1 MDSRLR
7 RAGAEA
13 GGVNLDLHIARVY
26 IAEARRRRGQKFAV
40 TLLLWAANA
49 RRRAMQEPKQRD
61 LFERGAA

>member
-1 MDSRLR
+1 M
-7 RAGAEA
+7 
-13 GGVNLDLHIARVY
+13 NPHIHCARVY
-26 IAEARRRRGQKFAV
+26 LAEARRRRGQKFAI

>member
-1 MDSRLR
+1 
-7 RAGAEA
+7 
-13 GGVNLDLHIARVY
+13 VNIYLHIARVY

-61 LFERGAA
+61 LFAKAGEA

>member
-1 MDSRLR
+1 MNI
-7 RAGAEA
+7 E
-13 GGVNLDLHIARVY
+13 LHCARVY

>member
-1 MDSRLR
+1 MSI
-7 RAGAEA
+7 EI
-13 GGVNLDLHIARVY
+13 HIARVY

-61 LFERGAA
+61 LFAKAGEA

>member
-1 MDSRLR
+1 MSI
-7 RAGAEA
+7 EI
-13 GGVNLDLHIARVY
+13 HIARVY

-61 LFERGAA
+61 LFERSAA

>member
-1 MDSRLR
+1 MR

-13 GGVNLDLHIARVY
+13 GGVNIYLHIARVY
-26 IAEARRRRGQKFAV
+26 IAEARRRRGQKFAI

-49 RRRAMQEPKQRD
+49 RKRAANEPKQRD

>member
-1 MDSRLR
+1 M
-7 RAGAEA
+7 
-13 GGVNLDLHIARVY
+13 NPHIHCARVY

-61 LFERGAA
+61 LFAKAGEA

>member
-1 MDSRLR
+1 MR

-13 GGVNLDLHIARVY
+13 GGVNIDLHIARVY

-61 LFERGAA
+61 LFERPAA

>member
-1 MDSRLR
+1 MSI
-7 RAGAEA
+7 EI
-13 GGVNLDLHIARVY
+13 NIARVY

-61 LFERGAA
+61 LFAKAGEA